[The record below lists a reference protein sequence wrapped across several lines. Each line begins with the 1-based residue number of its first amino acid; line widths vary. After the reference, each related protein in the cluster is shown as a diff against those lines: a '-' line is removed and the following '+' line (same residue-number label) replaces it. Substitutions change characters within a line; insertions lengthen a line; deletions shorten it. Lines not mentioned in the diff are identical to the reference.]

1 MTKEMICISCPMGC
15 MLTVVQEA
23 DGEVRVT
30 GNTCKRGETYGR
42 QEMTCPMRV
51 VTSLVRLEGGA
62 RPICS
67 CKTRQPIP
75 KAKIPQAL
83 EEIAAQL
90 KRAPLRRGD
99 VVIADV
105 AGTGVDVIAT
115 SDIAAR

>member
-51 VTSLVRLEGGA
+51 VTSLVRLEGGV
-62 RPICS
+62 RPVCS
-67 CKTRQPIP
+67 SR
-75 KAKIPQAL
+75 
-83 EEIAAQL
+83 
-90 KRAPLRRGD
+90 RASRSPRPRFRRRWRR
-99 VVIADV
+99 
-105 AGTGVDVIAT
+105 
-115 SDIAAR
+115 SPRS

>member
-51 VTSLVRLEGGA
+51 VTSLVRLEGGV
-62 RPICS
+62 RPVCS

-75 KAKIPQAL
+75 KAKIPQ
-83 EEIAAQL
+83 AQL